1 MKHVAI
7 AYGYY
12 KSRWIGHR
20 TDDLFGLLSSAIAE
34 NGAQATK
41 VGLLDMAVWVE
52 NNSLKVVDLANNKDM
67 LDYET
72 LYMANWRKGPEF
84 ALAVSQYMLRNERR
98 VVTGEL
104 SRYLPMTK
112 LGELVYMSDKN
123 IPLPRSLVMRIKHWK
138 KAIRDKQDPPFGYPF
153 VLKAINGSMGANN
166 FLIKNRKD
174 LKDVLSGDPEVLYV
188 AQEFIP
194 NDRDYRLIV
203 MGGEVK
209 IVIMRK
215 RKSADTHL
223 NNTSAGAEGTF
234 LELDDVSDEMKL
246 LAVRAADAV
255 GRTEFAGV
263 DIIVDS
269 ENGSMYVLEVNKS
282 PQIETGSNVEKK
294 IQAMAQYLAGSE

>member
-20 TDDLFGLLSSAIAE
+20 TDDLFGMLSSAIRE
-34 NGAQATK
+34 NGADSSK

-52 NNSLKVVDLANNKDM
+52 DNRLRVVDLANDKD
-67 LDYET
+67 LNQYDT

-84 ALAVSQYMLRNERR
+84 ALAASQYMIRQGKR
-98 VVTGEL
+98 VVTSEM
-104 SRYLPMTK
+104 SRYLPMSK
-112 LGELVYMSDKN
+112 LGELAYMSDKG
-123 IPLPRSLVMRIKHWK
+123 IPLPRSLVMRTKYWK
-138 KAIRDKQDPPFGYPF
+138 KAIRNKQDPPFSYPF
-153 VLKAINGSMGANN
+153 ILKSIDGSMGASN
-166 FLIKNRKD
+166 FLVKNRKQLREILAESD
-174 LKDVLSGDPEVLYV
+174 EVLYV

-215 RKSADTHL
+215 RTSDVTHL

-234 LELDDVSDEMKL
+234 IDLDKVDAQMKD
-246 LAVRAADAV
+246 LAVKAADAV
-255 GRTEFAGV
+255 GRIEFAGV
-263 DIIVDS
+263 DIIKNS
-269 ENGSMYVLEVNKS
+269 ENGDMYVLEVNKS
-282 PQIETGSNVEKK
+282 PQIETGSNVQQK
-294 IQAMAQYLAGSE
+294 INAMAGYLAG